1 MELLLIRHAQPV
13 RIEQGEVD
21 GPADP
26 GLTERGTAEAT
37 RLGLWLA
44 GEGIDAIITS
54 PLRRARETAAPLAA
68 TLGITPEIDTG
79 VSEYD
84 ATSGEYIPIEE
95 LRALKDERWQATI
108 EGRWDDAGG
117 MDPVAFQ
124 AAIVPAMDAIIDRFA
139 GAKVAVVCHGGV
151 INVYL
156 AHVLGIASP
165 LWFHPEYTSVHRVH
179 AARSGGPRSVA
190 SLNELAHLV
199 ATRDDAAGSP
209 RR

>member
-1 MELLLIRHAQPV
+1 
-13 RIEQGEVD
+13 
-21 GPADP
+21 
-26 GLTERGTAEAT
+26 
-37 RLGLWLA
+37 
-44 GEGIDAIITS
+44 
-54 PLRRARETAAPLAA
+54 
-68 TLGITPEIDTG
+68 
-79 VSEYD
+79 
-84 ATSGEYIPIEE
+84 
-95 LRALKDERWQATI
+95 
-108 EGRWDDAGG
+108 
-117 MDPVAFQ
+117 
-124 AAIVPAMDAIIDRFA
+124 VPAMDAIIDRFA

>member
-1 MELLLIRHAQPV
+1 VELLLIRHAEPI
-13 RIEQGEVD
+13 RIGRGEVE

-26 GLTERGTAEAT
+26 GLTDRGIEQAT
-37 RLGLWLA
+37 RLGAWF
-44 GEGIDAIITS
+44 GVERVDAIITS

-68 TLGITPEIDTG
+68 ELGITPEIDDG

-95 LRALKDERWQATI
+95 LRALKDERWRATI

-124 AAIVPAMDAIIDRFA
+124 AAVVPVMDAIIDRFA

-156 AHVLGIASP
+156 AHVLGITQP
-165 LWFHPEYTSVHRVH
+165 LWFHPEYTSVQRVS
-179 AARSGGPRSVA
+179 AARSGGPRSLS

-199 ATRDDAAGSP
+199 ATRDVPSP
-209 RR
+209 ERSR

>member
-1 MELLLIRHAQPV
+1 MELLLIRHAEPV
-13 RIEQGEVD
+13 RIEQGEVK

-26 GLTERGTAEAT
+26 GLTGRGTEQAT
-37 RLGLWLA
+37 RLGDWLG
-44 GEGIDAIITS
+44 GEGVDAIITS
-54 PLRRARETAAPLAA
+54 PLRRARETAAPLAGV
-68 TLGITPEIDTG
+68 LGIAPEIDPG

-84 ATSGEYIPIEE
+84 ADSGEYIPIEE

-117 MDPVAFQ
+117 MNPVAFQ
-124 AAIVPAMDAIIDRFA
+124 AEVVPAIDAIIDRFA

-156 AHVLGIASP
+156 AHVLGIDRP

-179 AARSGGPRSVA
+179 AARSGGPRGLS

-199 ATRDDAAGSP
+199 ATRDTPTGAP